1 MKRGGSLK
9 TQLPLIE
16 RRSLIKSELN
26 ENLHKKYALELE
38 ISKQFQELKRLE
50 TSLERLAHTTVKG
63 NVNCR

>member
-16 RRSLIKSELN
+16 RRSLIKSELD